1 MSLKDPAAK
10 LSPKDDDEFG
20 SGEVEESSTDS
31 EDEVA
36 DDDTAELSE
45 LSDDGAQAESGMD
58 FPTTNE
64 YVWDNELL

>member
-10 LSPKDDDEFG
+10 LSPKDDDDFG

-36 DDDTAELSE
+36 DDDTGELSE
-45 LSDDGAQAESGMD
+45 LSDDGWSGRIRYG
-58 FPTTNE
+58 FPNNE
-64 YVWDNELL
+64 RIRLG

>member
-10 LSPKDDDEFG
+10 LFPKDNDELG

-45 LSDDGAQAESGMD
+45 LSNDGGQAEPGRISQQR
-58 FPTTNE
+58 TNS
-64 YVWDNELL
+64 LG